1 MMQNPSQRMRRLA
14 ASGLLPERAGQPVK
28 VWAHVSLAEL
38 RAMDD
43 GSVLE
48 TEWVTEMRI
57 RWSARRAEAANGTG
71 GDGGAWLDG
80 DAARAV
86 ACDCAITPIVTGDV
100 NPGIL
105 DDLVTLCLQLAGH
118 GPRCQTQPDA
128 TPAGA
133 PAPADEPGPA
143 GSGEPPSGVALLSS
157 MSREAIQR
165 AIIGKTMLLLLHFSD
180 ACYLRKLRSTD
191 QIV

>member
-1 MMQNPSQRMRRLA
+1 MRRLA

-57 RWSARRAEAANGTG
+57 RWSARRAGTAGGTG

-86 ACDCAITPIVTGDV
+86 ACDAAITPVVTQEAR
-100 NPGIL
+100 PWRQI
-105 DDLVTLCLQLAGH
+105 
-118 GPRCQTQPDA
+118 R
-128 TPAGA
+128 PA
-133 PAPADEPGPA
+133 
-143 GSGEPPSGVALLSS
+143 SRREPPQQSP
-157 MSREAIQR
+157 
-165 AIIGKTMLLLLHFSD
+165 
-180 ACYLRKLRSTD
+180 
-191 QIV
+191 